1 MRPPVVAKR
10 FVNTPTVFALH
21 EQEFGED
28 GLEDVEEAKEEL
40 SEEYDKVT
48 GNEALYK
55 TVFSY
60 LERNGG
66 VSIQRSGN
74 EGLVDGV
81 KAVIK
86 AVIDFF
92 KGLFRGIYNMFN
104 GGSEAVEDRVAKTQA
119 RFKLVLN
126 DDPIEATFKK
136 SVRFIAPSANDLKNG
151 IGWWKKSNFEDV
163 SSITVLSKVIAST
176 SELLKDI
183 DKYLDNPAKESTA
196 VFRDLKDIVK
206 LHHETSALSLGS
218 YSALK
223 DVFGI
228 KVQSKLTSDGK
239 SLIEL
244 SPNELVSVDDDVKY
258 FITPSEVKSITMMV
272 LLEKDHRKKI
282 EHGITDLDRDV
293 GVLLTRLLIKSDSIG
308 SESVNYIRAVL
319 NNRVKSIGR
328 LSNRWLDR
336 INALLDLV
344 PPKK

>member
-40 SEEYDKVT
+40 SEEYDRVT

-66 VSIQRSGN
+66 VSIHRSGN

-92 KGLFRGIYNMFN
+92 KGLFRGIYNMFT
-104 GGSEAVEDRVAKTQA
+104 GGSKTVEDRATKMQIS
-119 RFKLVLN
+119 FKLVPN
-126 DDPIEATFKK
+126 NDPIEATFKK
-136 SVRFIAPSANDLKNG
+136 SVGLIAPSASDLKNG
-151 IGWWKKSNFEDV
+151 IGWWMKSNLKNV
-163 SSITVLSKVIAST
+163 SSIAVLSKVITST

-183 DKYLDNPAKESTA
+183 DKYLKAPAKEPAA
-196 VFRDLKDIVK
+196 VFRDLKDIVR
-206 LHHETSALSLGS
+206 LHHEKSVGYLGS
-218 YSALK
+218 YSGLK
-223 DVFGI
+223 DVFGTTL
-228 KVQSKLTSDGK
+228 QCKLTPDGK

-244 SPNELVSVDDDVKY
+244 SPNELVSVDDGIKY
-258 FITPSEVKSITMMV
+258 VITPSDVNAITTIA
-272 LLEKDHRKKI
+272 LSDLDYRRKI
-282 EHGITDLDRDV
+282 EHGITDLDLAV
-293 GVLLTRLLIKSDSIG
+293 GLLLTRLLTKSDSIG
-308 SESVNYIRAVL
+308 TESVNYIRTVL
-319 NNRVKSIGR
+319 NNRVRSIER
-328 LSNRWLDR
+328 LSTRWLGTL
-336 INALLDLV
+336 NALLDLV

>member
-40 SEEYDKVT
+40 SEEYDSVT

-60 LERNGG
+60 LERNGS
-66 VSIQRSGN
+66 VSIHRSGN

-92 KGLFRGIYNMFN
+92 KGLFRGIYNMFT
-104 GGSEAVEDRVAKTQA
+104 GGSKTVEDRTTKIQA
-119 RFKLVLN
+119 SFKLVTN
-126 DDPIEATFKK
+126 NDPIEATFKK
-136 SVRFIAPSANDLKNG
+136 SVRFIAPSASDLKNG
-151 IGWWKKSNFEDV
+151 IDWWKKSNLKNV
-163 SSITVLSKVIAST
+163 GSIAVLSKVIAST

-183 DKYLDNPAKESTA
+183 GKYLNDPAKEPAA
-196 VFRDLKDIVK
+196 VFRDLKDIVR
-206 LHHETSALSLGS
+206 LHHETSVISLGS
-218 YSALK
+218 INTLK

-228 KVQSKLTSDGK
+228 TLQCKLTPDGK

-244 SPNELVSVDDDVKY
+244 SPNELVSVDDGVKY
-258 FITPSEVKSITMMV
+258 VITPSEVKAIRDVV
-272 LLEKDHRKKI
+272 LSEADYRKKI
-282 EHGITDLDRDV
+282 EHGITDLDREV
-293 GVLLTRLLIKSDSIG
+293 GLLLTRLLTKSDSIG
-308 SESVNYIRAVL
+308 TESVNYIRTVL

-328 LSNRWLDR
+328 LSDRWL
-336 INALLDLV
+336 ICSHALLDLV
-344 PPKK
+344 PSKN

>member
-40 SEEYDKVT
+40 SEEYDRVT

-66 VSIQRSGN
+66 VSIHRSGN

-86 AVIDFF
+86 VVIDFF
-92 KGLFRGIYNMFN
+92 KGLFRGIYNMFT
-104 GGSEAVEDRVAKTQA
+104 GGSKTVEDRATKMQIS
-119 RFKLVLN
+119 FKLVPN
-126 DDPIEATFKK
+126 NDPIEATFKK
-136 SVRFIAPSANDLKNG
+136 SVGLIAPSASDLKNG
-151 IGWWKKSNFEDV
+151 IGWWKKSNFKNV
-163 SSITVLSKVIAST
+163 SSNAVLSRVIAST

-183 DKYLDNPAKESTA
+183 DKYLNAPAKEPAA
-196 VFRDLKDIVK
+196 VFRDLKDIVR
-206 LHHETSALSLGS
+206 LHHETSVISLGS
-218 YSALK
+218 YIALK
-223 DVFGI
+223 DVFGTTL
-228 KVQSKLTSDGK
+228 QCKLTPDGK

-244 SPNELVSVDDDVKY
+244 SPNELVSVDDGIKY
-258 FITPSEVKSITMMV
+258 VITPSDVNSITMVTLSEM
-272 LLEKDHRKKI
+272 DYQRKI
-282 EHGITDLDRDV
+282 ANGITDLDRGV
-293 GVLLTRLLIKSDSIG
+293 GLLLKRLSTKSDSIG
-308 SESVNYIRAVL
+308 TESVNYIRTVL
-319 NNRVKSIGR
+319 NNRVRSIER
-328 LSNRWLDR
+328 LSTRWLATL
-336 INALLDLV
+336 NALLDLV